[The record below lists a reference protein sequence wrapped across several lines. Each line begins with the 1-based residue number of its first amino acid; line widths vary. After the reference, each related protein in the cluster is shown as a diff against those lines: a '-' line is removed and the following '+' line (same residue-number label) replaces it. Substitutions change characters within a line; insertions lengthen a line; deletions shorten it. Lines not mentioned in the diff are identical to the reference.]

1 MFIEHID
8 SFILI
13 SIIIFVGDGCNNGE
27 VRLAGGPHPSE
38 GRVEVCYQ
46 GRWGSIC
53 RTGWDS
59 TEAAIVCGQL
69 GYQSESKDHFDV
81 VPEYLTLKEISSI
94 EPSSPILGILTK
106 HAFLNLKSF

>member
-1 MFIEHID
+1 MYIEHIA

-13 SIIIFVGDGCNNGE
+13 STIIFVGDGCNNGE

-81 VPEYLTLKEISSI
+81 VPEYLALTLRTPQLIATRASQ
-94 EPSSPILGILTK
+94 
-106 HAFLNLKSF
+106 HYN